1 MFERLNQIEARYEEL
16 TRALSSPE
24 VMNDSAKYQ
33 KTAKANSE
41 FSEVVEKYREYKDL
55 QRGIEESRVML
66 AEESDAELRAY
77 AQEELS
83 RLEERVH
90 KVSDDLKMLLV
101 PKDPN
106 DEKNVVLEIRA
117 GTGGDEATPLVPAI
131 FRIDHRPPQSQ
142 PREAALRFP
151 PRTGVGGAE
160 GDDP

>member
-33 KTAKANSE
+33 KTAKAHSE

-83 RLEERVH
+83 RLEERVA
-90 KVSDDLKMLLV
+90 KVSDDLKMLHV

-106 DEKNVVLEIRA
+106 ADKNTELELHA
-117 GTGGDEATPLVPAI
+117 GTARVKAQI
-131 FRIDHRPPQSQ
+131 I
-142 PREAALRFP
+142 
-151 PRTGVGGAE
+151 V
-160 GDDP
+160 